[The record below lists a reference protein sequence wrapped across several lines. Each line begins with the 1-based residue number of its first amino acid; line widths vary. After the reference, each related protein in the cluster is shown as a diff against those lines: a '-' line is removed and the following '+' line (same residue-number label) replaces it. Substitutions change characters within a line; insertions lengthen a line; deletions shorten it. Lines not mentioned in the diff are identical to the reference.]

1 MKKTYLALML
11 GMALTFSSVSA
22 MAAEATDTAS
32 TEIAEVTAADEES
45 TIYGEVKVLDE
56 NSITITTGTLKTEG
70 LSSDNAVSEAA
81 DGALEEPESESAEA
95 VKDSA
100 AADVPGSEVLELG
113 EEEQTVLI
121 TEDTLFYREK
131 GAPVVVIKESGE
143 DAGDTSELSDA
154 ADEQQE
160 KPAEEAGDAAPEEN
174 GEPEENAEELVT
186 DLSGMEEPEREEIS
200 FADLSEGDVLRVTLD
215 EDGNAVS
222 VTVLLTEQETAEDIV
237 LEEDAETAEE

>member
-1 MKKTYLALML
+1 M
-11 GMALTFSSVSA
+11 
-22 MAAEATDTAS
+22 
-32 TEIAEVTAADEES
+32 
-45 TIYGEVKVLDE
+45 
-56 NSITITTGTLKTEG
+56 
-70 LSSDNAVSEAA
+70 
-81 DGALEEPESESAEA
+81 
-95 VKDSA
+95 
-100 AADVPGSEVLELG
+100 
-113 EEEQTVLI
+113 
-121 TEDTLFYREK
+121 
-131 GAPVVVIKESGE
+131 VIKESGE

-174 GEPEENAEELVT
+174 GEPEENAEELIT

-237 LEEDAETAEE
+237 LEEDAESAEE